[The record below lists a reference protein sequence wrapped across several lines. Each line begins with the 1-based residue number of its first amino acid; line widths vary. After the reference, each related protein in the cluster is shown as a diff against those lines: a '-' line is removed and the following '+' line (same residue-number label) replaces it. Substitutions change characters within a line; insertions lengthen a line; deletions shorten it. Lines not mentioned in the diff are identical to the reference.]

1 MHALNMKK
9 IKFWTMH
16 GLGNDFVIL
25 DFRKNVTDLR
35 KDQISLIANRKF
47 GLGCDQLIIIKKGE

>member
-9 IKFWTMH
+9 IKFWKMH

-25 DFRKNVTDLR
+25 DFRKNVIDLR
-35 KDQISLIANRKF
+35 KDQISLITIGN
-47 GLGCDQLIIIKKGE
+47 LG